1 MTVGDFPPC
10 RRHTDTLTSS
20 DTPINKHSI
29 TYGIGSHQLQHTGRE
44 VLGSGTQH
52 DLAHSGA
59 AREEDVVPA
68 LRQQRRAGG
77 RVACS

>member
-10 RRHTDTLTSS
+10 PRHTDTHTH
-20 DTPINKHSI
+20 IVRHSI
-29 TYGIGSHQLQHTGRE
+29 IYGLGSHQLQHAGRE